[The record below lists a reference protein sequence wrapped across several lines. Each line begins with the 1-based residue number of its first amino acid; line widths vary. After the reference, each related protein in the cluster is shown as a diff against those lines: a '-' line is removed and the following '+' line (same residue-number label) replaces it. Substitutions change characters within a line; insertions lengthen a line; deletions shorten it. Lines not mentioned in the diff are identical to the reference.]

1 MTDSSLALTSP
12 APVPAEYA
20 EKAMGSLMKLH
31 AELMDEKDRRVELY
45 RRLME
50 KEQAVAELKMYVKLL
65 EEKLGKAAPAGA
77 PRPAPREPL
86 RIVRPPV
93 RAAPR
98 PPPPPPPPPAKA
110 RGPRPVPAPTRSP
123 ASSTPHAQPLPQRRV
138 VDGWK
143 VW

>member
-1 MTDSSLALTSP
+1 MTDSSLALASP

-50 KEQAVAELKMYVKLL
+50 KEQAVAELKMYVKIL
-65 EEKLGKAAPAGA
+65 EEKLGKAASASA
-77 PRPAPREPL
+77 PPPPPREPL

-98 PPPPPPPPPAKA
+98 PPPPPPAKA
-110 RGPRPVPAPTRSP
+110 RGPRPAPMPLPR
-123 ASSTPHAQPLPQRRV
+123 AQPPQQRHA

>member
-1 MTDSSLALTSP
+1 MTDSSLALASP
-12 APVPAEYA
+12 SPVPAEYA

-50 KEQAVAELKMYVKLL
+50 KEQAIAELKMYVKLL

-77 PRPAPREPL
+77 PRAAPREPL

-98 PPPPPPPPPAKA
+98 PPPPPPVKS
-110 RGPRPVPAPTRSP
+110 RGPRPVPAAVRPVSP
-123 ASSTPHAQPLPQRRV
+123 STPRARPVQQRHA